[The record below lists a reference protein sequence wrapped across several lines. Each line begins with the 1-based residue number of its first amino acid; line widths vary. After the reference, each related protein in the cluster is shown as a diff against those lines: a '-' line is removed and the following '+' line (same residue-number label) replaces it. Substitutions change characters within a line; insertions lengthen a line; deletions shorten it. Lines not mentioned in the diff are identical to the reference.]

1 MILNVS
7 SLRRLDKASL
17 KSMRDAIE
25 SDIIEADVR
34 RIVRNERLM
43 TRRARAEAKR
53 IIRRIKKACAA

>member
-17 KSMRDAIE
+17 KSMRNAIE

-34 RIVRNERLM
+34 RIIRNERLM
-43 TRRARAEAKR
+43 TRRTRAEAKR
-53 IIRRIKKACAA
+53 IIRRIKKAYAA